1 MLQLLDV
8 GGDMDGLRVAEM
20 AEASCLAPDG
30 ECRRRLAIGLRVCG
44 FRMLAVK
51 NSKTRFAVGAS
62 GAKSPGM
69 AIPVADRISASL
81 ITTNSCA
88 LSWAFIVMNDNLLYF
103 DALNTLS
110 EERRARIRRKLLDS
124 GLPIS
129 LRR

>member
-1 MLQLLDV
+1 
-8 GGDMDGLRVAEM
+8 MDGLHVAEM

-88 LSWAFIVMNDNLLYF
+88 LSWAFNVVNDNLLYF